1 MKRLFTGQRSIRV
14 LLLTIILLLSMH
26 SVVLAQSV
34 LRGTIIDETTKE
46 PLIGVVLQIKGTK
59 EGTATNENGEYEL
72 KTNTPLPFTIIAQY
86 AGYDIKEVEVYEE
99 EAELS
104 FSLKS
109 RQQLSEVVVTAVGI
123 ESERK
128 AITNTISE
136 IKGDKIVKSGEPNV
150 TTALSGKIAGVQVT
164 NSGGSPG
171 GASQIR
177 IRGSAS
183 ILGNNNPLYILD
195 GVPIDNSV
203 GDLAGNITN
212 SYSLAQPS
220 NRAID
225 INPNDI
231 ENITVLKGPAAAA
244 LYGIRAANG
253 AIIIN
258 TKKGRNLT
266 DKKLQ
271 VSVSS
276 SFTIDEINR
285 RLQPRQTKYSQGSAG
300 QYSPTNQ
307 NSWGALLDT
316 LTYAIASAPGQNYDY
331 DKNGIIVGQ
340 SSPYSNGVPVNRYD
354 NEKNFF
360 VKGITQDYNINIA
373 GRSDFGSYYA
383 SLGRLYQTGI
393 IPTTDFER
401 TSAKFNGD
409 YEFTEKFKVALGLT
423 YANDGS
429 NNRALG
435 GGYPTSYLRGLANT
449 PVNFDITNG
458 YKRPWEHQDAYQL
471 APTASKPWGASRS
484 FAQGIGWD
492 NPYWTLR
499 RNPQKDEVNRFIAYT
514 QLDYTL
520 LPWLKAT
527 FRPGI
532 DFYRDY
538 RNSAFAN
545 GSAGVGQGVVNVIN
559 FVQRNYN
566 HDFILSGEKAINKDL
581 KLTVNL
587 GQNYYNT
594 ERYQLTSRGDGLIV
608 PDQYMLSNASI
619 VTSNEVTQR
628 KKLVALYGNAVV
640 GYKRWLYVNLTG
652 RNEWSSALPAGRN
665 SFFYP
670 SIGSSFIFSDA
681 LKLKNDYF
689 TFGKLRT
696 TYAVV
701 GNDTDPY
708 SLLTY
713 YNNTTL
719 SNNTL
724 QSSYQGPFNGTTTLS
739 SSFVQGNQNLR
750 PEKIQSFEIGGELR
764 FFKGRVGVDATYY
777 SNQSKDQ
784 IIPATV
790 PYSTGASAVVRNI
803 GVVTNKGF
811 ELSLDGTPVE
821 NKVFSWDVNLI
832 YYKNVSKVVK
842 LAPGVE
848 QISNG
853 LNNSSVAGQP
863 FGIIYGTDFVRNA
876 EGKIII
882 DDNPESNNYGKPFI
896 NGSPSPI
903 GNPNPRFNASL
914 RNSLSYKAFSLSFLF
929 DTRVGFDILNFARSQ
944 MVLNGVDAST
954 ESRGEKMVF
963 EGVKASDGAVN
974 DIEIVKTQ
982 ELFST
987 TLQTNSLFVEKD
999 LYYIKLRDVSITY
1012 RLPSSAIKRFGISA
1026 ATLSLSARNF
1036 LLKTNYSGSDP
1047 DMMVRAGQVGSNPG
1061 VDFWTPPNTHSYGAA
1076 INIVF

>member
-1 MKRLFTGQRSIRV
+1 MRILITDQRSIRV
-14 LLLTIILLLSMH
+14 FLTTITLLTMH

-34 LRGTIIDETTKE
+34 LKGRISDETTKE
-46 PLIGVVLQIKGTK
+46 ALIGVIIQIKGTK
-59 EGTATNENGEYEL
+59 EGTATNENGEYEI
-72 KTNTPLPFTIIAQY
+72 KTNVPLPLTVVAQY
-86 AGYDIKEVEVYEE
+86 AGYAPKEVEVYEE
-99 EAELS
+99 EAELN
-104 FSLKS
+104 FTLKS

-128 AITNTISE
+128 SITNTITE
-136 IKGDKIVKSGEPNV
+136 IKGDKILKSGEPNV

-212 SYSLAQPS
+212 SYSLSQPS

-225 INPNDI
+225 VNPNDI

-276 SFTIDEINR
+276 SVTIDEINR
-285 RLQPRQTKYSQGSAG
+285 RIQPRQTRYSQGSAG

-316 LTYAIASAPGQNYDY
+316 LTYALVSAPGQTYDY
-331 DKNGIIVGQ
+331 DKNGIIVGK
-340 SSPYSNGVPVNRYD
+340 SSPYSNGVAVNRYD

-373 GRSDFGSYYA
+373 GRSDNGSYYV

-409 YEFTEKFKVALGLT
+409 YDFTEKFKVALGLT

-458 YKRPWEHQDAYQL
+458 YDKPWEHQDAYQL
-471 APTASKPWGASRS
+471 APTAAKPWGASRS
-484 FAQGIGWD
+484 FAQGNGWD
-492 NPYWTLR
+492 NPYWTLK

-514 QLDYTL
+514 QLDYNF

-538 RNSAFAN
+538 RNSGFAN
-545 GSAGVGQGVVNVIN
+545 GSAGVGQGLVNVIN
-559 FVQRNYN
+559 FVQKNYN
-566 HDFILSGEKAINKDL
+566 HDLLLSGERNLNQDI

-587 GQNYYNT
+587 GQNYYNS

-608 PDQYMLSNASI
+608 PDQYMLSNAS
-619 VTSNEVTQR
+619 VVSSNEVTIR
-628 KKLVALYGNAVV
+628 KKLVAVYGNAVV
-640 GYKRWLYVNLTG
+640 GYKRWLYFNVTG
-652 RNEWSSALPAGRN
+652 RNEWSSALPAGKN

-681 LKLKNDYF
+681 FKLKNDYF

-724 QSSYQGPFNGTTTLS
+724 QSAYQGPFNGTTTLS
-739 SSFVQGNQNLR
+739 SALIKGNQNLR

-777 SNQSKDQ
+777 SNKSKDQ

-790 PYSTGASAVVRNI
+790 PYSSGATAVVRNI
-803 GVVTNKGF
+803 GVVTNKGI
-811 ELSLDGTPVE
+811 ELSLDGTPIE
-821 NKVFSWDVNLI
+821 TKEFAWDVNFI

-863 FGIIYGTDFVRNA
+863 FGIIYGTDFIRN
-876 EGKIII
+876 EDGKVII
-882 DDNPESNNYGKPFI
+882 DDNPESTNYGKPFI

-914 RNSLSYKAFSLSFLF
+914 RNSVSYKAFSLSFLF

-944 MVLNGVDAST
+944 MVLNGTDAST

-963 EGVKASDGAVN
+963 DGVKASDGSAN
-974 DIEIVKTQ
+974 DIEVVKTQ
-982 ELFST
+982 ALYST
-987 TLQTNSLFVEKD
+987 TLQTNSLFVEKN
-999 LYYIKLRDVSITY
+999 LYFIKLRDISLSY
-1012 RLPSSAIKRFGISA
+1012 RIPATALKRFGISA

-1076 INIVF
+1076 VNIVF